1 MMKSLIFDYIKNYK
15 ATLMC
20 TGLSLGLSVLLTM
33 IARSYPAFSY
43 WYAETVPPIFINTA
57 GRFFS
62 LFPFSVFEVFLLAA
76 CIFLLIGII
85 RFLFLLLRSPRQSLK
100 YGGRFLHGTVCFLS
114 LLLLL
119 FTLTTSINY
128 SRPDISAG
136 TDTTVREYSEEEL
149 LRLNLLLIDD
159 ISALSAEIST
169 DGQGL
174 LRLDHAQLGNFA
186 ATSMR
191 NLGDRY
197 PSLTGYYPVPKP
209 IFFSKVMSYM
219 GITGIFSPFTIE
231 ANFNN
236 DVPAFIIPY
245 TICHELAH
253 LKGFMKEDEA
263 GFLAYLACSGSVFPE
278 VRYSG
283 TLNALQYSMRQ
294 LYSNTN
300 SDVYNHVYMS
310 IPERV
315 RAEVDQSR
323 AYWEN
328 HTTPLTSIA
337 KTANDKY
344 LAVNAQ
350 TDGTKSYGRMVD
362 LLLKEFEDRISE
374 KYGDKIILPL
384 LDKSQEPQ
392 LN

>member
-1 MMKSLIFDYIKNYK
+1 MKSRIFDYIKNYR
-15 ATLMC
+15 ATLTY
-20 TGLSLGLSVLLTM
+20 TGLCLGASVLLTM
-33 IARSYPAFSY
+33 IARSYPAFSSR
-43 WYAETVPPIFINTA
+43 YAETVPPVFINTI
-57 GRFFS
+57 GRLFS

-76 CIFLLIGII
+76 CIFLLIFIS
-85 RFLFLLLRSPRQSLK
+85 RFLVLLIRRPRQSLK

-114 LLLLL
+114 VLLLL

-136 TDTTVREYSEEEL
+136 TDSTVREYSEEEL
-149 LRLNLLLIDD
+149 LGLALLLIDD
-159 ISALSAEIST
+159 ISALSAEIPT
-169 DGQGL
+169 DEEGL
-174 LRLDHAQLGNFA
+174 LSLDHAQLGSVA
-186 ATSMR
+186 AASMR

-197 PSLTGYYPVPKP
+197 PSLSGYYPVPKP
-209 IFFSKVMSYM
+209 VFFSKAMSYM
-219 GITGIFSPFTIE
+219 GITGIFSPFTFE

-245 TICHELAH
+245 TITHELAH

-263 GFLAYLACSGSVFPE
+263 GFLAYLACAGSDSPE
-278 VRYSG
+278 FRYSG
-283 TLNALQYSMRQ
+283 TLNALQYSMSQ

-300 SDVYNHVYMS
+300 SDVYNDVYMS

-315 RAEVDQSR
+315 RAEVTRST
-323 AYWEN
+323 AYWES
-328 HTTPLTSIA
+328 HTSSLTSMA

-362 LLLKEFEDRISE
+362 LLLKEYEDRIFD
-374 KYGDKIILPL
+374 KYGDRIILPL